1 MMQNGLLIF
10 FIVLSVSFAISYL
23 ALLHK
28 LKKLSLTFA
37 QLFLENFKLNQDAES
52 IKANQELTDNDIHRE
67 NFIKFLSDSRDWA
80 FTYIEDV
87 QKGLTKFVEEVDP
100 TISYFDD
107 FSSIQEGN
115 PLNVGMKKISSA
127 YKDLKKFLPSESEI
141 KNT

>member
-1 MMQNGLLIF
+1 MQNGLLIF

-23 ALLHK
+23 AVLSK
-28 LKKLSLTFA
+28 LRKLSLTSA

>member
-1 MMQNGLLIF
+1 MRTGLLIF

-23 ALLHK
+23 SVLSK
-28 LKKLSLTFA
+28 LKKLSLTTA
-37 QLFLENFKLNQDAES
+37 QLFLENFQLNQHAES
-52 IKANQELTDNDIHRE
+52 IKANKELTDNDIHRE

-87 QKGLTKFVEEVDP
+87 QKGLVKFVEEVDP

-115 PLNVGMKKISSA
+115 PLNIGMKKISTA
-127 YKDLKKFLPSESEI
+127 YKDLKKFLPNESEI

>member
-1 MMQNGLLIF
+1 MRTGLLIF
-10 FIVLSVSFAISYL
+10 FIILSVSFAISYL
-23 ALLHK
+23 SALSK
-28 LKKLSLTFA
+28 LRKLSLTSA
-37 QLFLENFKLNQDAES
+37 QLFLENFKLNQQAES
-52 IKANQELTDNDIHRE
+52 TKSNQELTDNDIHRE

-115 PLNVGMKKISSA
+115 PLNVGMKKISTA
-127 YKDLKKFLPSESEI
+127 YKDLKKFLPNESEI

>member
-1 MMQNGLLIF
+1 MRTGLLIF

-23 ALLHK
+23 SVLSK
-28 LKKLSLTFA
+28 LRKLSLTSS
-37 QLFLENFKLNQDAES
+37 QLFLENFKLNQQAES
-52 IKANQELTDNDIHRE
+52 TKSNQELTDNDIHRE

-115 PLNVGMKKISSA
+115 PLNVGMKKISTA
-127 YKDLKKFLPSESEI
+127 YKDLKKFLPNESEI

>member
-1 MMQNGLLIF
+1 MKTGLLIF

-23 ALLHK
+23 SVLSK
-28 LKKLSLTFA
+28 LKKLSLTSA
-37 QLFLENFKLNQDAES
+37 QLFLENFQLNQDAES
-52 IKANQELTDNDIHRE
+52 IKANKELTDNDIHRE

-87 QKGLTKFVEEVDP
+87 QKGLVKFVEEVDP
-100 TISYFDD
+100 TINYFDD

-115 PLNVGMKKISSA
+115 PLNTGMKKISIA
-127 YKDLKKFLPSESEI
+127 YKDLKKFLPNESEI

>member
-10 FIVLSVSFAISYL
+10 FIVLSISFAISYL

-28 LKKLSLTFA
+28 LKKLSLTSA
-37 QLFLENFKLNQDAES
+37 QLFLENFKLNQDAEY

>member
-1 MMQNGLLIF
+1 MMQNSLLIF

-23 ALLHK
+23 AILHK
-28 LKKLSLTFA
+28 LKRLSLTSA

-100 TISYFDD
+100 TINYFLE
-107 FSSIQEGN
+107 FGSLQEGN
-115 PLNVGMKKISSA
+115 PLNGSMKKISTA
-127 YKDLKKFLPSESEI
+127 YVDLKKFLPNESEI

>member
-1 MMQNGLLIF
+1 MRTGLLIF

-23 ALLHK
+23 SVLSK
-28 LKKLSLTFA
+28 LRKLSLTSA
-37 QLFLENFKLNQDAES
+37 QLFLENFKLNQQAES
-52 IKANQELTDNDIHRE
+52 TKSNQELTDNDIHRE

-100 TISYFDD
+100 TINYFDD

-115 PLNVGMKKISSA
+115 PLNVGMKKISTA
-127 YKDLKKFLPSESEI
+127 YKDLKKFLPNESEI

>member
-1 MMQNGLLIF
+1 MQNILLIF
-10 FIVLSVSFAISYL
+10 FILLSVSFAISYL
-23 ALLHK
+23 AILNK
-28 LKKLSLTFA
+28 LKRLSLTSA

-100 TISYFDD
+100 TINHFLEFGSL
-107 FSSIQEGN
+107 QEGN
-115 PLNVGMKKISSA
+115 PLSSSMKNISTA
-127 YKDLKKFLPSESEI
+127 YVDLKKFLPNESEI

>member
-1 MMQNGLLIF
+1 MQNGLLIF
-10 FIVLSVSFAISYL
+10 FIVLSISFAISYL

-28 LKKLSLTFA
+28 LKKLSLTSA
-37 QLFLENFKLNQDAES
+37 QLFLENFKLNQDAEY

>member
-1 MMQNGLLIF
+1 MRTGLLIF

-23 ALLHK
+23 SVLSK
-28 LKKLSLTFA
+28 LKKLSLTTT
-37 QLFLENFKLNQDAES
+37 QLFLENFQLNKHAES
-52 IKANQELTDNDIHRE
+52 IKANKELTDNDIHRE

-87 QKGLTKFVEEVDP
+87 QKGLVKFVEEVDP

-115 PLNVGMKKISSA
+115 PLNIGMKKISTA
-127 YKDLKKFLPSESEI
+127 YKDLKKFLPNESEI

>member
-1 MMQNGLLIF
+1 MRTGLLIF
-10 FIVLSVSFAISYL
+10 FIILSVSFAISYL
-23 ALLHK
+23 SVLSK
-28 LKKLSLTFA
+28 LRKLSLTSA
-37 QLFLENFKLNQDAES
+37 QLFLENFKLNQQAES
-52 IKANQELTDNDIHRE
+52 IKSNQELTDNDIHRE

-100 TISYFDD
+100 TINYFDD

-115 PLNVGMKKISSA
+115 PLNIGMKKISTA
-127 YKDLKKFLPSESEI
+127 YKDLKKFLPNESEI